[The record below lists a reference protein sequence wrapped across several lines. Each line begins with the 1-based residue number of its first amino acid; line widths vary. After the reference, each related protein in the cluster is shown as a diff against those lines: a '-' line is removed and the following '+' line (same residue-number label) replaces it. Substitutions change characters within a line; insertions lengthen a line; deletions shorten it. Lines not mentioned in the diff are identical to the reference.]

1 MEFEVENIEGD
12 GRRAAFV
19 VRGATPAFVN
29 GVRRAMLADV
39 PTMAIDTVDV
49 YENTSVIFDEVL
61 SLRLGLVPLTTDLEG
76 YELPE
81 ECSCEGEGC
90 TGCEVSVLLDVE
102 AEDEDTTVYSGDL
115 EVEDPEI
122 EPAQDGIPII
132 DLKPDQAVVLE
143 ATARLGR
150 GRDHA
155 KNQGATAAAYK
166 HLYRAVEDGGG
177 GEDVLRGYVETLDG
191 DVVDM
196 SEYDGR
202 VSEAFD
208 DDVGF
213 ETVDDAFV
221 FEVESDGSY
230 EAEQMVSEA
239 ALSLSERAEE
249 LADTIAT

>member
-1 MEFEVENIEGD
+1 MDLEVEKIESD

-19 VRGATPAFVN
+19 VRGASAAFVN

-39 PTMAIDTVDV
+39 PTLAIDTVDV

-76 YELPE
+76 YSLPE

-102 AEDEDTTVYSGDL
+102 AEDESVTVYSGDL
-115 EVEDPEI
+115 EVEDPDI
-122 EPAQDGIPII
+122 EPAEDDIPVI

-150 GRDHA
+150 GSDHA

-166 HLYRAVEDGGG
+166 HLQRVVEDGGRS
-177 GEDVLRGYVETLDG
+177 EEVVRGYVEDQDG

-196 SEYDGR
+196 SEYGGE
-202 VSEAFD
+202 VSEAFG

-213 ETVDDAFV
+213 EAVDDAFV
-221 FEVESDGSY
+221 FEVESDGSH
-230 EAEQMVSEA
+230 EVEQMVAEA
-239 ALSLSERAEE
+239 ARSLSTRAEE
-249 LADTIAT
+249 LAETIAT

>member
-1 MEFEVENIEGD
+1 MEIEVEEIESD

-39 PTMAIDTVDV
+39 PTLAIDTVDV

-61 SLRLGLVPLTTDLEG
+61 SLRLGLVPLTTDLES

-90 TGCEVSVLLDVE
+90 PACEVSVLLDVE
-102 AEDEDTTVYSGDL
+102 AEDEDVTVSSGDL

-122 EPAQDGIPII
+122 EPAEDGIPII
-132 DLKPDQAVVLE
+132 ELKPDQAVVLE

-150 GRDHA
+150 GKDHA

-166 HLYRAVEDGGG
+166 HLQRVVDEGGRE
-177 GEDVLRGYVETLDG
+177 EDVVRGYVEDDG
-191 DVVDM
+191 DIVDM
-196 SEYDGR
+196 SEYGGD
-202 VSEAFD
+202 VEQAFG

-230 EAEQMVSEA
+230 EVEEMVAEA
-239 ALSLSERAEE
+239 ARSLSTRAEE
-249 LADTIAT
+249 LAETIAT